1 VVQIDSKQVRYSC
14 PKLELSLPI
23 PLLCRP
29 FEDLT
34 SDEARNLFNNTFVP
48 DFNDGKLPLMFYEG
62 IPFEIRE
69 AATKTTH
76 K

>member
-14 PKLELSLPI
+14 PKLEFSVRI
-23 PLLCRP
+23 SLLCRP
-29 FEDLT
+29 FFVFKFY
-34 SDEARNLFNNTFVP
+34 EALNFFNNTFVP